1 MRTLRFTNAELAL
14 LFDAVDLVN
23 DHERDMTNDEIA
35 MVMVDP
41 SLDHGER
48 MKQIDEVIQR
58 TRDLAALRERLAFVV
73 PDTA

>member
-14 LFDAVDLVN
+14 LFDAVDLMN

-35 MVMVDP
+35 MVMVDQ